1 MSPPPSVTI
10 CKIKGLERMAPGVP
24 PTSDLTPMGA
34 SLCICLPGA
43 LSWGPRDLSLFPPH
57 RMDTGER
64 KASGNV
70 APRAREKLP
79 RERER
84 AESCFFPHCGEKR
97 NEAYTAA
104 EYLGLVS
111 TGVTV
116 QEPVGG
122 CARTQGAQRRTPQR
136 RVKPFRVCDS

>member
-1 MSPPPSVTI
+1 MSSVTRSELGKLGTRKLPFQSQVMSPPPSVTI

-43 LSWGPRDLSLFPPH
+43 LSWGPRDLSLFLPH
-57 RMDTGER
+57 RVDTGER

-79 RERER
+79 RERE
-84 AESCFFPHCGEKR
+84 SGELLFSPLRGEEK
-97 NEAYTAA
+97 
-104 EYLGLVS
+104 
-111 TGVTV
+111 
-116 QEPVGG
+116 
-122 CARTQGAQRRTPQR
+122 
-136 RVKPFRVCDS
+136 